1 MPPTSDLQL
10 LLSEARSARRLSV
23 RLALES
29 VAETRPQ
36 DEVWMWLAWLADTPA
51 DSHDLLQKVPK
62 TGPLAEVVMAAEL
75 WLDYLRAPEEA
86 LARLSNKPKIQA
98 HTAQQY
104 LATCLHCKAQ
114 LAVKSSALG
123 NSRKCPGC
131 GTAFQVPL
139 SLPVYQESPQL
150 GQVDIYIPAKIAPQS
165 EQASPSSQTILIVDD
180 SSTVRAVASKSLQKY
195 GYHVITAT
203 SGEDALE
210 QIQLSV
216 PGLVLLDIKMTG
228 MDGYE
233 VCKKIRSIPETR
245 DLPVIMLSGKDAF
258 FDKVRGRLAGCN
270 AYITKP
276 CSANVLRDTASQY
289 ISAPAFAS
297 TAN

>member
-29 VAETRPQ
+29 VAETAPQ

-51 DSHDLLQKVPK
+51 DAHDLLQKLPR
-62 TGPLAEVVMAAEL
+62 TGPLAEVVLAAEL
-75 WLDYLRAPEEA
+75 WLDYLRAPEETI
-86 LARLSNKPKIQA
+86 ARLSNKPNNQA
-98 HTAQQY
+98 QPAQQY
-104 LATCLHCKAQ
+104 LATCPHCNAQ

-123 NSRKCPGC
+123 NSRNCPGC
-131 GTAFQVPL
+131 GTAFPVPL
-139 SLPVYQESPQL
+139 SLPVYQEQPQL
-150 GQVDIYIPAKIAPQS
+150 GQVDIYIPAKVAPQHES
-165 EQASPSSQTILIVDD
+165 ASPSSQTILIVDD
-180 SSTVRAVASKSLQKY
+180 SSTVRAVTSKSLQKC
-195 GYHVITAT
+195 GYHVITAS

-216 PGLVLLDIKMTG
+216 PGLVLLDIKMPG

-233 VCKKIRSIPETR
+233 VCKKIRSQPETR

-276 CSANVLRDTASQY
+276 CSANVLRETASQY
-289 ISAPAFAS
+289 ISAPALAS

>member
-1 MPPTSDLQL
+1 M
-10 LLSEARSARRLSV
+10 
-23 RLALES
+23 
-29 VAETRPQ
+29 
-36 DEVWMWLAWLADTPA
+36 
-51 DSHDLLQKVPK
+51 
-62 TGPLAEVVMAAEL
+62 
-75 WLDYLRAPEEA
+75 
-86 LARLSNKPKIQA
+86 
-98 HTAQQY
+98 
-104 LATCLHCKAQ
+104 
-114 LAVKSSALG
+114 
-123 NSRKCPGC
+123 
-131 GTAFQVPL
+131 PL

-150 GQVDIYIPAKIAPQS
+150 GQVDIYIPAKIAPQC
-165 EQASPSSQTILIVDD
+165 EQAGPSSQTILIVDD

-233 VCKKIRSIPETR
+233 VCKKIRSNSETR

-289 ISAPAFAS
+289 ISAPALAS